1 MLLEIHPNPT
11 CILSFCIKKDE
22 LGSTSQYAHPLQTSG
37 TCTLQNR
44 VWIPLYKRDWVHN
57 LFASWRNGR
66 ALHENFQLAYKCA
79 KILTNADIYSA
90 HADWQESMNDS
101 GCIGLGFWFVGL
113 NVEFWQFGAEIIAL
127 TQNRLLTKIIR
138 GALWTTDDRRLLL
151 SEPKELVL
159 QSPGKKGKKR
169 KENIKRRNDLKNWT
183 YHGTTHFTASEWSMI
198 LLYSSNDRVSRW
210 PASQSVIFLAKCHH
224 LELKRWPPTLALTRT
239 VSWVTLLPSAWLV
252 SPLGFHLYNLLP
264 VLPSAHKKPPN
275 AQTFLLVKKSLR
287 TRTYAQGTTDSVHP
301 HLSWERNFI

>member
-37 TCTLQNR
+37 TCTSQNR

-159 QSPGKKGKKR
+159 QSPGEKGKKR
-169 KENIKRRNDLKNWT
+169 KENVKMKKWSKKLNIPWYNPFYSERMINDPLVQLKWSC
-183 YHGTTHFTASEWSMI
+183 FTMTC
-198 LLYSSNDRVSRW
+198 
-210 PASQSVIFLAKCHH
+210 QSVIFLAKCHH